1 MIACCTSR
9 PSPRRRS
16 ETDAE
21 HWAYADCPH
30 LARTLPMNLHRLLLE
45 RGEAG
50 RPLRV
55 GLIGAGKFGSMFLA
69 QVLTTPGL
77 HLVAIADLSRAR
89 AEAALIRVGWPEA
102 RFAAT
107 SIAAALE
114 SGRTH
119 LI

>member
-9 PSPRRRS
+9 SSPRRRS

-50 RPLRV
+50 PPLPV
-55 GLIGAGKFGSMFLA
+55 GLIGAGQFGSMFLA
-69 QVLTTPGL
+69 PALATPRLPLGAL
-77 HLVAIADLSRAR
+77 PHPSPPPAPAAPTPAR
-89 AEAALIRVGWPEA
+89 LPAARLPA
-102 RFAAT
+102 P
-107 SIAAALE
+107 
-114 SGRTH
+114 
-119 LI
+119 